1 MIALNKLQWSYI
13 GFDEIR
19 NIKGANKTEKY
30 FLDKNLTIPL
40 VFCSGEIVVDYWRK
54 DSNIDQG
61 IINDFFGSSESIE
74 HYNKKI
80 EFFIKKELDLKTYKF
95 VAHSSQVEYRLKEI
109 NKIIDVVFFDNENNP
124 LVGIEIFNTNKKTD
138 SDIKKFE
145 NINFPIYEY
154 NIKTRECYPISCG
167 CIESDEIK
175 LFREK
180 ILKTNNEISRDKI
193 RIEKDKIR
201 LEKGRE
207 YVQEQPKRYGFHS
220 SESIE
225 REIKDIENTIEKIES
240 NRRRNDG
247 CKQTF
252 SRLDK
257 EITQVE
263 SQIREIERDGQRER
277 ERNLRE
283 QIKRFEGYISEL
295 NKRSYVKPSNKNIKK
310 VSDYVK
316 PNTQNEKEIKE
327 IFKKLYF

>member
-193 RIEKDKIR
+193 RIEKYKIR

-207 YVQEQPKRYGFHS
+207 YVQEQPKRYGFDS
-220 SESIE
+220 SEFLEGEIE
-225 REIKDIENTIEKIES
+225 VIENTIKGIKNTIKEVKS
-240 NRRRNDG
+240 NRIRNDG
-247 CKQTF
+247 RETCFPQLEREVILLTNK
-252 SRLDK
+252 
-257 EITQVE
+257 
-263 SQIREIERDGQRER
+263 IREIKKDRPRQR
-277 ERNLRE
+277 ERNLRKE
-283 QIKRFEGYISEL
+283 IKRLEGYISKQE
-295 NKRSYVKPSNKNIKK
+295 SI
-310 VSDYVK
+310 
-316 PNTQNEKEIKE
+316 
-327 IFKKLYF
+327 

>member
-1 MIALNKLQWSYI
+1 MIELNKLQWSYI

-40 VFCSGEIVVDYWRK
+40 VFCSGNDYVDYWRK
-54 DSNIDQG
+54 RPNMDQG
-61 IINDFFGSSESIE
+61 IINGFFGCSESIE

-80 EFFIKKELDLKTYKF
+80 EFFIKKELDLKSYKF

-154 NIKTRECYPISCG
+154 NIKTRKCYPISCG
-167 CIESDEIK
+167 CLESDEVK
-175 LFREK
+175 LFKEK

-193 RIEKDKIR
+193 R

-207 YVQEQPKRYGFHS
+207 HVQEQTKRYGFDS

-225 REIKDIENTIEKIES
+225 REIKDIKNTIENTIEKIKS
-240 NRRRNDG
+240 NRTRTNE
-247 CKQTF
+247 CKPFF

-310 VSDYVK
+310 VSDYIK

>member
-124 LVGIEIFNTNKKTD
+124 LVGIEIFNTNKKKD

-154 NIKTRECYPISCG
+154 NYNTKKGEFISFGGNGIKQ
-167 CIESDEIK
+167 IESIKREINNVNK
-175 LFREK
+175 LINGYKRRIIGANKHIPILRKRVDLEK
-180 ILKTNNEISRDKI
+180 QKYFEEKKQIEFLEDKI
-193 RIEKDKIR
+193 KC
-201 LEKGRE
+201 
-207 YVQEQPKRYGFHS
+207 F
-220 SESIE
+220 
-225 REIKDIENTIEKIES
+225 
-240 NRRRNDG
+240 
-247 CKQTF
+247 
-252 SRLDK
+252 
-257 EITQVE
+257 
-263 SQIREIERDGQRER
+263 
-277 ERNLRE
+277 
-283 QIKRFEGYISEL
+283 RFE
-295 NKRSYVKPSNKNIKK
+295 K
-310 VSDYVK
+310 
-316 PNTQNEKEIKE
+316 
-327 IFKKLYF
+327 